1 MKLIITEEERSRI
14 LGMHQN
20 ATSRQY
26 LMEVTGY
33 DNTQGP
39 KVNDGPAAYN
49 YFMGIVNKTKTL
61 KKGTTFR
68 GKNTYWVVTSDW
80 TDATQAQMGID
91 GYRSDILM
99 RGIVKRNYYFDVS
112 NDSESITFVLAKTNA
127 DSYIFPKDSGQSG
140 KFIPNTQTLVSEVG
154 IPPGTPGGNMGL
166 VGGLTNFKAMVKNL
180 PGDVLKNF
188 KLQRQQ
194 NPKFGDDI
202 IPADQKDLYGLT
214 PTQPAT
220 KTQPQKPGTVQH

>member
-1 MKLIITEEERSRI
+1 MKKLIITEEERSRI
-14 LGMHQN
+14 LGMHQS
-20 ATSRQY
+20 TTVRQY
-26 LMEVTGY
+26 LMEATGY

-39 KVNDGPAAYN
+39 NVNDGPAAYN
-49 YFMGIVNKTKTL
+49 YFMGIVKKTKTL
-61 KKGTTFR
+61 KKGTTFL

-80 TDATQAQMGID
+80 VEATQEQMGID

-99 RGIVKRNYYFDVS
+99 RGIVKRSYYFDVS
-112 NDSESITFVLAKTNA
+112 NDSESIAFVLAKTNA
-127 DSYIFPKDSGQSG
+127 DSYIFPKDSGQNA
-140 KFIPNTQTLVSEVG
+140 KFIPRTQTLVSEVG
-154 IPPGTPGGNMGL
+154 IPPGAPGGNMGL

-188 KLQRQQ
+188 NLQRQQ

-214 PTQPAT
+214 ST
-220 KTQPQKPGTVQH
+220 KTPQKP